1 MTLLLC
7 FFLFQKHE
15 NEEDGSSG
23 NKDGERKEKKESNV
37 AISFVFGQNIKDR
50 AKVSFPSA
58 GCEQVNSKQEFLCQ
72 AIVCV
77 FGEIGFKKLKK
88 FRCACEK
95 KDLTSK

>member
-58 GCEQVNSKQEFLCQ
+58 GCEQVNSKQDFFVSSNS
-72 AIVCV
+72 VCLVKLDLKNKV
-77 FGEIGFKKLKK
+77 F
-88 FRCACEK
+88 
-95 KDLTSK
+95 

>member
-77 FGEIGFKKLKK
+77 CLVKL
-88 FRCACEK
+88 
-95 KDLTSK
+95 DLKNKVFYSMCSTILFST